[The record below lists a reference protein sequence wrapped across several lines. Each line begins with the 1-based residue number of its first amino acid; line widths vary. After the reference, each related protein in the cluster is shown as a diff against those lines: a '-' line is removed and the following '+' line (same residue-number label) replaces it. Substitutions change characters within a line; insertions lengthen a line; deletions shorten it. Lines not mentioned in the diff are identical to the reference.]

1 MLIWHVPGGTAT
13 RRIGAP
19 TTGHVTFN
27 HTPRGI
33 TMNMKKMQGF
43 TLIELMIVIAILGIL
58 LAIAIPAYQ
67 DYAIR
72 ARVSE
77 GLNMAAA
84 AKTAVSEYRMSNSG
98 YPAASSGYGYQTG
111 TSTYVTS
118 IVPAGGTGVI
128 TITLSANT
136 KLGSA
141 ANGTITLT
149 PSFNGTAIQ
158 WTCAPGTAALS
169 KYLPSSCR

>member
-1 MLIWHVPGGTAT
+1 
-13 RRIGAP
+13 
-19 TTGHVTFN
+19 
-27 HTPRGI
+27 
-33 TMNMKKMQGF
+33 MKKFQQGF

-77 GLNMAAA
+77 GLNLAAA

-98 YPAASSGYGYQTG
+98 YPATVAEYGYQTG

-118 IVPAGGTGVI
+118 IVPTAGTGVI
-128 TITLSANT
+128 DITLSGNT
-136 KLGSA
+136 KLGGA
-141 ANGTITLT
+141 ANGVIRLT

-158 WTCAPGTAALS
+158 WTCAPVTATLG